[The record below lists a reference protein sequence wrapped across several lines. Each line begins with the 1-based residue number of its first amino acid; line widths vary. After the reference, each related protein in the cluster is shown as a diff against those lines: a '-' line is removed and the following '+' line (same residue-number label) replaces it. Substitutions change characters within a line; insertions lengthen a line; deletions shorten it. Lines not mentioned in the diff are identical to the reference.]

1 MGSVFAGFG
10 LGLSLILA
18 IGAQNAFVLRQGLR
32 RLHVLPVVLVCAI
45 SDAILIAAGV
55 AGFGALAEAIPG
67 LEFWMR
73 VFGATFLGWYGA
85 RTLWSA
91 WQGGQA
97 LEAGGESQSLR
108 AAVFTVLALTW
119 LNPHV
124 YLDTVVLLGAI
135 SAQYDALPFA
145 LGAMSAS
152 FAFFFTLGYGAR
164 ALAPIFARPTAWRIL
179 DVIIALTMW
188 AIALKLVFL

>member
-1 MGSVFAGFG
+1 
-10 LGLSLILA
+10 LA

-45 SDAILIAAGV
+45 SDALLIAAGV
-55 AGFGALAEAIPG
+55 AGFGALAQAIPG

-73 VFGATFLGWYGA
+73 LFGAAFLAWYGA
-85 RTLWSA
+85 RTLYSA
-91 WQGGQA
+91 WKGGQA
-97 LEAGGESQSLR
+97 LEGGGESQSLS
-108 AAVFTVLALTW
+108 AAVLTVLALTW

-135 SAQYDALPFA
+135 SAQYEALPFA
-145 LGAMSAS
+145 FGAMSAS
-152 FAFFFTLGYGAR
+152 FTFFFSLGFGAR
-164 ALAPIFARPTAWRIL
+164 ALAPIFAKPAAWRIL

-188 AIALKLVFL
+188 TIALKLIFD